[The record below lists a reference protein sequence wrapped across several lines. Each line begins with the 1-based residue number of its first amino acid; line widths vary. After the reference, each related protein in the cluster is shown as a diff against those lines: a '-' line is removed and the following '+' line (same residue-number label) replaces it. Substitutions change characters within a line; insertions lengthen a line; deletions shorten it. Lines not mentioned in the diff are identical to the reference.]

1 MTICFYL
8 RPGTI
13 ITHTSH
19 LETSAHM
26 QKCGS
31 GLYGYIFFMFGEWR
45 AKLETRDPNQKDPGR
60 LAQPGDIPFGSQ
72 FGSSIMM

>member
-1 MTICFYL
+1 
-8 RPGTI
+8 
-13 ITHTSH
+13 
-19 LETSAHM
+19 M